1 VDRQTFIHRRKGRYM
16 AQILESFEELIEPH
30 LPVSA
35 AGDIQAH
42 KGLVRMR
49 MDALAHDAADL
60 LSLDGGAINGV
71 AQEMRDRLSPTGR
84 P

>member
-1 VDRQTFIHRRKGRYM
+1 M
-16 AQILESFEELIEPH
+16 AQILEGFEEMIEPH
-30 LPVSA
+30 LPAEA
-35 AGDIQAH
+35 AGQIQAF

-49 MDALAHDAADL
+49 LDALAHDAGDL
-60 LSLDGGAINGV
+60 LSLGEVNGV

>member
-1 VDRQTFIHRRKGRYM
+1 M
-16 AQILESFEELIEPH
+16 AQILEGFEDMIEPH
-30 LPVSA
+30 LPRDA
-35 AGDIQAH
+35 AGDIQAF

-60 LSLDGGAINGV
+60 LSLENGTAMNGV
-71 AQEMRDRLSPTGR
+71 AQEIKDRLSPTGR

>member
-1 VDRQTFIHRRKGRYM
+1 M
-16 AQILESFEELIEPH
+16 AQILSGFEEKIEPH
-30 LPVSA
+30 LGPDA
-35 AGDIQAH
+35 AGAIQDY

-49 MDALAHDAADL
+49 MDALAQDAADL

-71 AQEMRDRLSPTGR
+71 AQEMKDRLSPTGR

>member
-1 VDRQTFIHRRKGRYM
+1 M
-16 AQILESFEELIEPH
+16 AQILEGFEDMIEPH
-30 LPVSA
+30 LTSAA
-35 AGDIQAH
+35 AGDIQAF

-60 LSLDGGAINGV
+60 LSLEGGAINGV

>member
-1 VDRQTFIHRRKGRYM
+1 M
-16 AQILESFEELIEPH
+16 AQILEGFEEMIEPH
-30 LPVSA
+30 LPAAA
-35 AGDIQAH
+35 AGDIQAF

-60 LSLDGGAINGV
+60 FALGENGAVNGV